1 MNPTLAPEAP
11 EEDVEPDPARAKSIS
26 LPPPRGPI
34 SRRLLKALRG
44 RPGPIP
50 TGFKRP
56 ADPLADDDLHLALYV
71 CYEMHY
77 RGFPDVDPRWEWEPG
92 LIAFR
97 NKLEQVF
104 EAALLDKYMDEESDL
119 EVVETVKMLA
129 NRTQG
134 PSLSSYMSTDA
145 TYEQFLEF
153 VIHRSAYQLKEADPH
168 TWAIPRLDGKAKA
181 AMVEIQADEYGGGR
195 YERMHAE
202 LFRNTM
208 LALGLNGTYG
218 AYLERIPGV
227 TLATV
232 NLISFFGLHRRLR
245 GATVGHLAIFEMTS
259 SQPNKGYGDGA
270 RRLGAT
276 PDITEFYDE
285 HVEADSVHEVIAAY
299 DLAGGLAAQEPE
311 QGPMILFGARA
322 CAGLDA
328 RFSAHVLDCW
338 SAGQTSLRQP

>member
-1 MNPTLAPEAP
+1 MLAPEVP
-11 EEDVEPDPARAKSIS
+11 EEAVEPDPARAKGIS
-26 LPPPRGPI
+26 LPSPRGPI
-34 SRRLLKALRG
+34 SKRLFKALRG
-44 RPGPIP
+44 KPGAIPI
-50 TGFKRP
+50 GFKVP
-56 ADPLADDDLHLALYV
+56 GDPLSDDDLHLALYV

-77 RGFPDVDPRWEWEPG
+77 RGFADVDQGWEWEPG

-97 NKLEQVF
+97 NELEQVF
-104 EAALLDKYMDEESDL
+104 EAALLDRYMDEQSNL
-119 EVVETVKMLA
+119 EVVETIKMLA
-129 NRTQG
+129 NSNTG
-134 PSLSSYMSTDA
+134 PSLSSYISADA

-195 YERMHAE
+195 YDRMHSE
-202 LFRNTM
+202 LFRQTM

-276 PDITEFYDE
+276 PQITEFYDE

-299 DLAGGLAAQEPE
+299 DLAGGLAIQEPE
-311 QGPMILFGARA
+311 QGSMILFGARA